1 MILAD
6 FSLGLQNI
14 FVSLCQEFH
23 TIMAYNNIIGRTG
36 EIIELEKLLKSP
48 KSEFVA
54 IYGRRRVGKSFLV
67 EEVYKGKIAFR
78 AVGAYLKDK
87 DEQTYKQTQLAHF
100 YESLLDSG
108 MAEDIPCPTNW
119 REAFR
124 QLRKYLEGVRRKRRI
139 IFLDEL
145 PWLAGPQSS
154 EMIEELGY
162 FWNSWADRQ
171 RNVVMV
177 VCGSAT
183 SWMLD
188 NVIRDYGGL
197 HGRLTAKM
205 RLLPFTLNETEKYF
219 KRHGFHLSRYEIAVA
234 YMTFGGIPYYLDRI
248 DNGHN
253 LSENI
258 DIFFFR
264 DEKIDQE
271 FKDVYAGLYATSER
285 YIEVVKTLGAKFY
298 GMTRQE
304 LAAAIGIESG
314 GTFSKILD
322 NLHES
327 GITREYPR
335 YGKGRVET
343 VYQLKDFFSMFYL
356 HFIHGKGKDAGGW
369 RSIQRTPSFYVWA
382 GNTFEM
388 LCIEHLPQIKDK
400 LRIATINR
408 NYCWHGTAPNGSM
421 PQIDLV
427 LEWKGE
433 RTDYLCEMKFSEHEF
448 TIDRQYER
456 ELTNKIDAFLHSKQH
471 TKTHS
476 IQLIMVT
483 TNGVTLNEHAK
494 DVNQQVVLDDLFV

>member
-1 MILAD
+1 
-6 FSLGLQNI
+6 
-14 FVSLCQEFH
+14 
-23 TIMAYNNIIGRTG
+23 MAYKSIIGRDR
-36 EIIELEKLLKSP
+36 EIRELEKLLRSS

-67 EEVYKGKIAFR
+67 EEVYKEKISFR
-78 AVGAYLKDK
+78 AVGSYLKDK
-87 DEQTYKQTQLAHF
+87 DEQTYRQTQLDHF
-100 YESLLDSG
+100 YESLLDFG
-108 MAEDIPCPTNW
+108 MSEETPRPANW

-124 QLRKYLEGVRRKRRI
+124 LLKKLLEQVRTKRRV
-139 IFLDEL
+139 IFMDEL

-197 HGRLTAKM
+197 HGRLTCKM
-205 RLLPFTLNETEKYF
+205 RLLPFTLNETEQYF
-219 KRHGFHLSRYEIAVA
+219 KSHGFHLSRYEMAIA
-234 YMTFGGIPYYLDRI
+234 YMAFGGIPYYLDRM
-248 DNGHN
+248 DNDRN

-258 DIFFFR
+258 DNFFFQ
-264 DEKIDQE
+264 DDKIDQE
-271 FKDVYAGLYATSER
+271 FKDVYTGLYATSER
-285 YIEVVKTLGAKFY
+285 YVDVVKALGTKFY

-304 LAAAIGIESG
+304 LADSIGITGG

-335 YGKGRVET
+335 YGKERVET

-356 HFIHGKGKDAGGW
+356 HFIHGRGKDTGGW
-369 RSIQRTPSFYVWA
+369 RSIQRTPTFYAWA

-408 NYCWHGTAPNGSM
+408 NYCWNGKAPNGSLA
-421 PQIDLV
+421 QIDLI

-433 RTDYLCEMKFSEHEF
+433 RTDYICEMKFSEHEF

-456 ELTNKIDAFLHSKQH
+456 ELANKIDAFLHSRQH

-476 IQLIMVT
+476 IHLVMVT
-483 TNGVTLNEHAK
+483 TNGVTQNEHSK

>member
-1 MILAD
+1 
-6 FSLGLQNI
+6 
-14 FVSLCQEFH
+14 
-23 TIMAYNNIIGRTG
+23 MAYTSIIGRSD
-36 EIIELEKLLKSP
+36 EIKSLERFLKSS

-54 IYGRRRVGKSFLV
+54 IYGRRRVGKSYLV

-78 AVGAYLKDK
+78 AIGSYIKDK
-87 DEQTYKQTQLAHF
+87 DNKTYKQIQLDHF

-108 MAEDIPCPTNW
+108 LTEDAPRPTCW

-124 QLRKYLEGVRRKRRI
+124 LLRKYLEGVRSKRRV

-145 PWLAGPQSS
+145 PWLAGPQSA
-154 EMIEELGY
+154 EMITELGY

-171 RNVVMV
+171 RNVVLV

-197 HGRLTAKM
+197 HGRLTAIM
-205 RLLPFTLNETEKYF
+205 RLLPFTLRESEQYF
-219 KRHGFHLSRYEIAVA
+219 KQHGFHLSRYEMAVA
-234 YMTFGGIPYYLDRI
+234 YMALGGIPYYLDRL
-248 DNGHN
+248 DKEKN

-258 DIFFFR
+258 DDFFFR
-264 DEKIDQE
+264 DDRIHQE
-271 FKDVYAGLYATSER
+271 FKDVYTGLYATSER
-285 YIEVVKTLGAKFY
+285 YVDVVKALGRQFY
-298 GMTRQE
+298 GMTRRE
-304 LAAAIGIESG
+304 LAAAIGLECG

-335 YGKGRVET
+335 YGKERVET
-343 VYQLKDFFSMFYL
+343 VYQLKDFFSMFYM
-356 HFIHGKGKDAGGW
+356 HFIHGKTAASSAW
-369 RSIQRTPSFYVWA
+369 RTIQRTPTFYAWA

-408 NYCWHGTAPNGSM
+408 NYCWSGKGPDGTTS
-421 PQIDLV
+421 QIDLV
-427 LEWKGE
+427 LEWSGE

-448 TIDRQYER
+448 VIEKGYEQN
-456 ELTNKIDAFLHSKQH
+456 LSAKIDAFLNCRQH
-471 TKTHS
+471 AKTHS
-476 IQLIMVT
+476 VQLVMVT
-483 TNGVTLNEHAK
+483 TNGIARNEHAR
-494 DVNQQVVLDDLFV
+494 DVNQEITLDDLFE

>member
-1 MILAD
+1 MTYK
-6 FSLGLQNI
+6 N
-14 FVSLCQEFH
+14 V
-23 TIMAYNNIIGRTG
+23 IGRSE
-36 EIIELEKLLKSP
+36 EIRLLEKFLNTQ

-54 IYGRRRVGKSFLV
+54 IYGRRRVGKSYLV
-67 EEVYKGKIAFR
+67 EEVYRDKIVFR
-78 AVGAYLKDK
+78 AIGSYIKDK
-87 DEQTYKQTQLAHF
+87 DDKSYKQIQLDHF
-100 YESLLDSG
+100 YESLLDQGVS
-108 MAEDIPCPTNW
+108 EETPRPTNW

-124 QLRKYLEGVRRKRRI
+124 LLRKYLESVRSKRRVV
-139 IFLDEL
+139 FLDEL

-154 EMIEELGY
+154 ELITELGY

-171 RNVVMV
+171 RNIVLV

-197 HGRLTAKM
+197 HGRLTGTIK
-205 RLLPFTLNETEKYF
+205 LLPFTLKECEMYF
-219 KRHGFHLSRYEIAVA
+219 VNRGFHLSRYETAVA
-234 YMTFGGIPYYLDRI
+234 YMAFGGIPYYLDRI
-248 DNGHN
+248 DNEKN

-258 DIFFFR
+258 DDFFFKDSR
-264 DEKIDQE
+264 IDQE
-271 FKDVYAGLYATSER
+271 FKDVYTGLYATSER
-285 YIEVVKTLGAKFY
+285 YVDIVKTLGTKFY
-298 GMTRQE
+298 GMTRKE
-304 LAAAIGIESG
+304 LAEAVGIELG

-335 YGKGRVET
+335 YGKERVET

-356 HFIHGKGKDAGGW
+356 HFIYGKGTDAGNW
-369 RSIQRTPSFYVWA
+369 RSIQRTPTFYSWA

-388 LCIEHLPQIKDK
+388 LCIEHLPQIKDN

-408 NYCWHGTAPNGSM
+408 NYCWSGQAPNGKSS
-421 PQIDLV
+421 QIDLV

-448 TIDRQYER
+448 TIDKSYEL
-456 ELTNKIDAFLHSKQH
+456 ELANKIDAFLNSKQH

-476 IQLIMVT
+476 IQLVMVT
-483 TNGVTLNEHAK
+483 THGVTSNEHAK
-494 DVNQQVVLDDLFV
+494 DVNQQIVLDDLYT

>member
-1 MILAD
+1 
-6 FSLGLQNI
+6 
-14 FVSLCQEFH
+14 
-23 TIMAYNNIIGRTG
+23 MAYKNVIGRIE
-36 EIIELEKLLKSP
+36 EIRLLEKFLNSH

-54 IYGRRRVGKSFLV
+54 IYGRRRVGKSYLV
-67 EEVYKGKIAFR
+67 EEVYRDKIVFR
-78 AVGAYLKDK
+78 AIGSYMKEKDDK
-87 DEQTYKQTQLAHF
+87 SYKQIQLDHF
-100 YESLLDSG
+100 YESLLDQG
-108 MAEDIPCPTNW
+108 MSEETPRPTNW

-124 QLRKYLEGVRRKRRI
+124 LLRKYLDGIGNKKRVV
-139 IFLDEL
+139 FLDEL

-154 EMIEELGY
+154 ELITELGY

-171 RNVVMV
+171 RNIVLV

-197 HGRLTAKM
+197 HGRLTGTIK
-205 RLLPFTLNETEKYF
+205 LLPFTLKECEMYF
-219 KRHGFHLSRYEIAVA
+219 LNRGFHLSRYETAVA
-234 YMTFGGIPYYLDRI
+234 YMALGGIPYYLDRI
-248 DNGHN
+248 DNEKN

-258 DIFFFR
+258 DDFFFKDNR
-264 DEKIDQE
+264 IDQE
-271 FKDVYAGLYATSER
+271 FKDVYTGLYATSER
-285 YIEVVKTLGAKFY
+285 YVDIVKTLGTKFY
-298 GMTRQE
+298 GMTRKE
-304 LAAAIGIESG
+304 LAEAVGIELG

-335 YGKGRVET
+335 YGKERVET

-356 HFIHGKGKDAGGW
+356 HFIYGKGTDAGNW
-369 RSIQRTPSFYVWA
+369 RSIQRTPTFCSWA

-408 NYCWHGTAPNGSM
+408 NYCWSGQAPNGKSS
-421 PQIDLV
+421 QIDLV

-433 RTDYLCEMKFSEHEF
+433 RTDYLCEMKFSEHEY
-448 TIDRQYER
+448 TIDKSYEL
-456 ELTNKIDAFLHSKQH
+456 ELANKIDAFLHSKQH

-476 IQLIMVT
+476 IQLVMVT
-483 TNGVTLNEHAK
+483 TNGVTINEHSK
-494 DVNQQVVLDDLFV
+494 DVNQQVVLDDLYT

>member
-1 MILAD
+1 
-6 FSLGLQNI
+6 
-14 FVSLCQEFH
+14 
-23 TIMAYNNIIGRTG
+23 MAYQSIIGRSE
-36 EIIELEKLLKSP
+36 EIRQLEKLLKSP

-54 IYGRRRVGKSFLV
+54 IYGRRRVGKSYLV
-67 EEVYKGKIAFR
+67 EEVYKEKIAFR
-78 AVGAYLKDK
+78 AVGAHIKDK
-87 DEQTYKQTQLAHF
+87 DERTYKQIQLDHF
-100 YESLLDSG
+100 YESLLDCGVS
-108 MAEDIPCPTNW
+108 EDMPRPGNW

-124 QLRKYLEGVRRKRRI
+124 LLRKYLESLRTRRRVV
-139 IFLDEL
+139 FLDEL

-154 EMIEELGY
+154 EMITELGY

-171 RNVVMV
+171 RNIVLV

-197 HGRLTAKM
+197 HGRLTATI
-205 RLLPFTLNETEKYF
+205 RLLPFTLKECELYF
-219 KRHGFHLSRYEIAVA
+219 KKHSFRLSRYEIAVA
-234 YMTFGGIPYYLDRI
+234 YMAFGGIPYYLDRI
-248 DNGHN
+248 DNEKN

-258 DIFFFR
+258 DDFFFS

-271 FKDVYAGLYATSER
+271 FKDVYTGLYSTSER
-285 YIEVVKTLGAKFY
+285 YVDVVKALGTKFY
-298 GMTRQE
+298 GMTRKE
-304 LAAAIGIESG
+304 LSEAVGIELG

-335 YGKGRVET
+335 YGKERVET
-343 VYQLKDFFSMFYL
+343 VYQLKDFFSIFYL
-356 HFIHGKGKDAGGW
+356 HFIHGKGTGAGNW
-369 RSIQRTPSFYVWA
+369 RSIQRTPTFYAWA

-388 LCIEHLPQIKDK
+388 LCIEHLPQMKDK

-408 NYCWHGTAPNGSM
+408 NYCWRGMAPNGSTA
-421 PQIDLV
+421 QIDLV

-448 TIDRQYER
+448 TISKQYEV
-456 ELTNKIDAFLHSKQH
+456 ELENKIDAFLHSRQH

-476 IQLIMVT
+476 VQLVMVT
-483 TNGVTLNEHAK
+483 TNGVTKNDHAK
-494 DVNQQVVLDDLFV
+494 NINQQIMLDDLF

>member
-1 MILAD
+1 MVKFESD
-6 FSLGLQNI
+6 
-14 FVSLCQEFH
+14 FVSLQRKN
-23 TIMAYNNIIGRTG
+23 IIVMAYPNIIGRDE
-36 EIIELEKLLKSP
+36 EIKKLERLLKTS

-78 AVGAYLKDK
+78 AIGSYLKVK
-87 DEQTYKQTQLAHF
+87 DEKTYKQTQLDHF

-108 MAEDIPCPTNW
+108 MSEDEPRPTNW

-124 QLRKYLEGVRRKRRI
+124 SLRKHLESIRSKRRI

-154 EMIEELGY
+154 EMISELGY

-171 RNVVMV
+171 RNIVLI

-197 HGRLTAKM
+197 YGRLTDTI
-205 RLLPFTLNETEKYF
+205 RLMPFTLRECEMYF
-219 KRHGFHLSRYEIAVA
+219 KNHGFHLSRYEMAVA
-234 YMTFGGIPYYLDRI
+234 YMAFGGIPYYLDRI
-248 DNGHN
+248 DNEKN

-258 DIFFFR
+258 DDFFFKDQR
-264 DEKIDQE
+264 IHQE
-271 FKDVYAGLYATSER
+271 FRDVYTGLYATSER
-285 YIEVVKTLGAKFY
+285 YVDIVKALGSKFY
-298 GMTRQE
+298 GMTRKE
-304 LAAAIGIESG
+304 LADAVGIEPG

-322 NLHES
+322 NLHAS

-335 YGKGRVET
+335 YGKERVET

-356 HFIHGKGKDAGGW
+356 HFINGKGTDAGNW
-369 RSIQRTPSFYVWA
+369 RTLQRTPSFYTWA

-408 NYCWHGTAPNGSM
+408 NYCWRGVSPDGNTY
-421 PQIDLV
+421 QIDLV

-433 RTDYLCEMKFSEHEF
+433 RTDYLCEMKFSEHEY
-448 TIDRQYER
+448 TIDKRYEA
-456 ELTNKIDAFLHSKQH
+456 ELGGKIYAFLNSKQH

-476 IQLIMVT
+476 IQLVMVT
-483 TNGVTLNEHAK
+483 TNGVNRNEHCK
-494 DVNQQVVLDDLFV
+494 DVNQQITLDDLFL